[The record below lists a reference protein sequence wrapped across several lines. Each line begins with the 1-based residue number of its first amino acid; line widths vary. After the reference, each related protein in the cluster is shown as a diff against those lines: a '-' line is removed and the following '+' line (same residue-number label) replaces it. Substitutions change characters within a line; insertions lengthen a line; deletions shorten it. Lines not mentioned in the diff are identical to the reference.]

1 MKKQNTRVHSVSR
14 VTSVSRNGS
23 VSGGERAAAA
33 LDRNTW
39 LQWRPVRGHQL
50 GDAIVRAVL
59 NHPGVHPI
67 TLRVSQNVR

>member
-1 MKKQNTRVHSVSR
+1 MAKTVSR

-33 LDRNTW
+33 LDRSTW
-39 LQWRPVRGHQL
+39 LSWQPSRGFQL

-59 NHPGVHPI
+59 DYSGVHPI
-67 TLRVSQNVR
+67 TKRVSQNVR

>member
-14 VTSVSRNGS
+14 VTSVS
-23 VSGGERAAAA
+23 GGDRAAAA

>member
-1 MKKQNTRVHSVSR
+1 MKKQNTRVHSVS
-14 VTSVSRNGS
+14 
-23 VSGGERAAAA
+23 GGDRAAAA